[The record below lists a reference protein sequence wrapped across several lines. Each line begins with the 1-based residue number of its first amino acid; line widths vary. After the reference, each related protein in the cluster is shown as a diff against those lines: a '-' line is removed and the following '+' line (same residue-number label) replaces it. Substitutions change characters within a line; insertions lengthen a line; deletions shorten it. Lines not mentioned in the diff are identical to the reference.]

1 MPRRALTWV
10 RRSVA
15 RLIEARLVPESST
28 PTALSALKVTGTRT
42 STGPHRLR
50 HRPQPDSRRVTGHR
64 DASRPAV
71 TQRAREGLWPAKP
84 LSRMATARVAERSQR
99 RTPIRAV
106 NPHPKDLSGKTVVL
120 YWNGKPNGD
129 LFLNRIGELLIEKVD
144 NVKVI
149 KAWEVCPSTKR
160 TDPTTEASRTTAKE
174 LAGLNPDLIIGAPGD

>member
-1 MPRRALTWV
+1 MGKSQDKTKWKLVNPEALV
-10 RRSVA
+10 QV
-15 RLIEARLVPESST
+15 EA
-28 PTALSALKVTGTRT
+28 G
-42 STGPHRLR
+42 
-50 HRPQPDSRRVTGHR
+50 Q
-64 DASRPAV
+64 
-71 TQRAREGLWPAKP
+71 
-84 LSRMATARVAERSQR
+84 
-99 RTPIRAV
+99 V

>member
-1 MPRRALTWV
+1 MEKSEKQAKWKLVNPEALV
-10 RRSVA
+10 QV
-15 RLIEARLVPESST
+15 EA
-28 PTALSALKVTGTRT
+28 G
-42 STGPHRLR
+42 
-50 HRPQPDSRRVTGHR
+50 Q
-64 DASRPAV
+64 
-71 TQRAREGLWPAKP
+71 
-84 LSRMATARVAERSQR
+84 
-99 RTPIRAV
+99 V